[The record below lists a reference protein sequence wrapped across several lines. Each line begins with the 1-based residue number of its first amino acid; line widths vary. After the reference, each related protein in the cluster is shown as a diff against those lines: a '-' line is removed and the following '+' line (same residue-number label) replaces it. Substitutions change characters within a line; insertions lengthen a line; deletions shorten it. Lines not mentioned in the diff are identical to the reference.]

1 MAAEGSHH
9 YSGALEQQG
18 SLDWVA
24 LSKTTVSFSVELL
37 ARYARAGVEAL
48 TIAVGQA
55 LFARFRVPADGQK
68 RLELSVKKLKA
79 YSSAAKALWFGI
91 GFKHLIRTLM
101 ETEQGAALVAVSSC
115 LMVSYDNQFSAT
127 VLKTLCDQSSVPEKL
142 TPSLSQWIAFVN
154 LCTPAVTGSQFPLL
168 VEGFSRLLMSSAMKR
183 TPQYLGATSPSE
195 LATALLELA
204 QLSTGKVANVVLTG
218 NADCGWLAALAEW
231 LFSLRVEILDHTG
244 NSLYQSKV
252 GSHSSVSH
260 FQLTVIRLEEGQKFQ
275 NTLPQSLLHS
285 RTHLVPPGDPGFNRR
300 TATSYHL
307 FYQGRSDWS
316 TILNDT
322 FGPSFQRLLEP
333 GIVPRFIK
341 VLYSGLSARDD
352 DKAIGRMNPWGGT
365 LFIDDSVQHQH
376 RFRQML
382 QFATAR
388 LPELADLKKYDRY
401 PASELD
407 NLDLERQKIRSDLE
421 AGSSDHPLQYSDS
434 EKDVLF
440 RSGFSIALI
449 DACSCGGCKVVN
461 KDSSSQ
467 GAVSTLDHLC
477 LSKVAIAVFEFIWCL
492 SWLDIDD
499 MIRPSSNGLMRFY
512 SRFETPHQVRS
523 EVLNNPAFGR
533 AVMLLT
539 GFDLGNPSPQC
550 SALTEHGLCVYLSSL
565 EHPNIGVEGQFRL
578 RVVPGQIERHEKY
591 YDYIS
596 EPPNPWFS
604 RRIGNKRKVDVN
616 ETASVIATLGA
627 RPLLQL
633 AIEETLDDKSLSTKL
648 LVIPEKKAQIHW
660 NFLYRPFLDREAQIQ
675 YQQSCFL
682 SGPAQLSRWMSAALQ
697 VIQCE
702 KTHRSTVT
710 SPVWT
715 VEGAV
720 EPWSGR
726 CSVIDLPWW
735 TDDPGVNKRLPSVP
749 EPNEWIVAVRDGFDS
764 LRVFCGSPT
773 LLYCI
778 LDRLGTDEEDTYLLQ
793 AGDCL
798 VCMVLE
804 KVFGAE
810 RQLRNL
816 SILSPIG
823 GGEMQ
828 KLDFQLRSDRMSIAM
843 GQELSTYA
851 D

>member
-1 MAAEGSHH
+1 MAAEGSQH
-9 YSGALEQQG
+9 YSGALAQQG

-55 LFARFRVPADGQK
+55 LFARFCVPADGQE
-68 RLELSVKKLKA
+68 RLELSVKRLKA

-101 ETEQGAALVAVSSC
+101 ETEQGATFVAVSSC

-127 VLKTLCDQSSVPEKL
+127 VLKTLCDRSSVPEKL
-142 TPSLSQWIAFVN
+142 TPSLSQWIAFVK
-154 LCTPAVTGSQFPLL
+154 LCTPAVTGFQFPLL
-168 VEGFSRLLMSSAMKR
+168 VEGFSRLLMSSATKR
-183 TPQYLGATSPSE
+183 TPENLVATSPIE

-204 QLSTGKVANVVLTG
+204 ELSTGKVAMITLTG

-244 NSLYQSKV
+244 NSLYQSKA
-252 GSHSSVSH
+252 GNHSSVSN
-260 FQLTVIRLEEGQKFQ
+260 FQLTVIRLEEGQRFQ
-275 NTLPQSLLHS
+275 NSLPQSLLHS
-285 RTHLVPPGDPGFNRR
+285 RTHLIPPGDPGFNRR

-322 FGPSFQRLLEP
+322 FGRSFQRLLEP
-333 GIVPRFIK
+333 EIIPLFVK
-341 VLYSGLSARDD
+341 VLYSGLSARVHDD
-352 DKAIGRMNPWGGT
+352 AIGRMNPWGGT
-365 LFIDDSVQHQH
+365 LFIGNSVQHQR
-376 RFRQML
+376 RFIQML
-382 QFATAR
+382 HFATTR
-388 LPELADLKKYDRY
+388 LPELADLKKYDRL

-407 NLDLERQKIRSDLE
+407 NLDLERQKTPSDLE
-421 AGSSDHPLQYSDS
+421 AGSSDPFLHYSCL
-434 EKDVLF
+434 EKDTLS
-440 RSGFSIALI
+440 RSGFSTALI
-449 DACSCGGCKVVN
+449 DACSCGGCKVVDKN
-461 KDSSSQ
+461 SSSQ
-467 GAVSTLDHLC
+467 GAVSILDYLC

-512 SRFETPHQVRS
+512 SKFETPNQVRS
-523 EVLNNPAFGR
+523 KILDSGEFRR

-539 GFDLGNPSPQC
+539 GFDPGSTAQQC
-550 SALTEHGLCVYLSSL
+550 SAVTVHGLCVYFSSL

-596 EPPNPWFS
+596 ETPNPWFS
-604 RRIGNKRKVDVN
+604 SRVGNKRKVDVN
-616 ETASVIATLGA
+616 ETTKVIAILGA
-627 RPLLQL
+627 RPHLQL
-633 AIEETLDDKSLSTKL
+633 AIEETIDDKFLSTKL
-648 LVIPEKKAQIHW
+648 LVTPEKNVQIHW

-682 SGPAQLSRWMSAALQ
+682 SGPAQLSRWMRAALN

-702 KTHRSTVT
+702 KTHSSTFT

-715 VEGAV
+715 IEGAV

-735 TDDPGVNKRLPSVP
+735 TDDPGMDKRLPSIP
-749 EPNEWIVAVRDGFDS
+749 EPNEWIVAVRDGFNG

-778 LDRLGTDEEDTYLLQ
+778 LDRLGTDDEDTFLLQ

-810 RQLRNL
+810 RQLQNL
-816 SILSPIG
+816 SILFPIG
-823 GGEMQ
+823 GGDVQ
-828 KLDFQLRSDRMSIAM
+828 KLDFQLRSDRMSINM
-843 GQELSTYA
+843 GMSTYTP
-851 D
+851 